1 MPKLPLE
8 VVKNM
13 TKTQKI
19 DYQKQLALERQQRY
33 KQKHPET
40 RKANNLQYVRKYR
53 DVNKDQYVAQN
64 RKHSKNYYKKLKTIK
79 DVNQLVNDIV
89 NLAFSKAK
97 S

>member
-40 RKANNLQYVRKYR
+40 RKANNLRYVQKYR
-53 DVNKDQYVAQN
+53 DVHRNQYVLQN
-64 RKHSKNYYKKLKTIK
+64 RKHSKNYYKKFKTVR

-89 NLAFSKAK
+89 NLALNRK
-97 S
+97 